1 MEDNRNMS
9 FEEFQDTLK
18 EKVEQSLYEKGTEA
32 EVVLDT
38 VQKLNENY
46 HGMRIK
52 QPGENVAPTL
62 NMDKLYESYENG
74 TSLDEIMSHVT
85 DIISQPVPNVDVS
98 EIKDYDAIKDKL
110 FVRVSNA
117 EKNEE
122 VLETLPHTIQDDM
135 AVTYHILF
143 SKDKNGIA
151 SAPINEGMLETYGVT
166 VEQLHEDAMRSSQN
180 LFPVEIMPMSI
191 ITNQIIHEQME
202 AAGFDEQEIQD
213 YLSEMQADTG
223 MYVVSNDA
231 RTNGASAIFYPG
243 VMDQLA
249 EQFDGDYFILPSST
263 DEVIVIPDTGEQRAS
278 ELNAMVQEVNATQV
292 SEEMRLGNEAY
303 HYDADERV
311 FEKAASFEERMAE
324 RSSEKE
330 VAGEKGSIL
339 KKLDAKKQEVKEQ
352 MKDAVTPKRTAE
364 AVL

>member
-32 EVVLDT
+32 EVVLEN

-151 SAPINEGMLETYGVT
+151 SAPINEGMLKEYGVT

-180 LFPVEIMPMSI
+180 LFPVEVMPMSI
-191 ITNQIIHEQME
+191 ITNQIMHAQME

-213 YLSEMQADTG
+213 YLSAMQADTG

-243 VMDQLA
+243 VMDRLA

-278 ELNAMVQEVNATQV
+278 EL
-292 SEEMRLGNEAY
+292 RLGNEAY

-352 MKDAVTPKRTAE
+352 MKDAVTPKRTVE
-364 AVL
+364 AAL